1 MNTTSSTYTSAATGI
16 TYTVK
21 RANLRRMAGG
31 LLDGGELREVEY
43 TEYYIFRDG
52 QLVQFC
58 FIEGDIPETVAR
70 YENPGPD
77 LGSRFD

>member
-1 MNTTSSTYTSAATGI
+1 MVNANNYTSAATGI

-43 TEYYIFRDG
+43 TEYYIFRDD

-58 FIEGDIPETVAR
+58 FNEGDIPETVAH
-70 YENPGPD
+70 YENPKGD
-77 LGSRFD
+77 LGSRYD

>member
-43 TEYYIFRDG
+43 TEYYIFRDD